1 MKKLIFINFFSILI
15 AISSYGHVDLLS
27 PEGGET
33 YTVGDVV
40 LINWYEVVYHSTVTW
55 DLYYSGD
62 GGNTFNALTAPITYD
77 ANTATHNYL
86 WTVPDTVGNDFQI
99 FIEQIGTMNTY
110 DSSSD
115 NFTISPTI
123 SINSPAD
130 DSSLIIYPNPASDI
144 LQIKSNQAIESIRI
158 YNTTGQSVIESKS
171 SSTID
176 VRILLNGTYLVI

>member
-1 MKKLIFINFFSILI
+1 
-15 AISSYGHVDLLS
+15 
-27 PEGGET
+27 
-33 YTVGDVV
+33 
-40 LINWYEVVYHSTVTW
+40 
-55 DLYYSGD
+55 
-62 GGNTFNALTAPITYD
+62 
-77 ANTATHNYL
+77 
-86 WTVPDTVGNDFQI
+86 
-99 FIEQIGTMNTY
+99 MNTY

-130 DSSLIIYPNPASDI
+130 DRSLIIYPNPASDI